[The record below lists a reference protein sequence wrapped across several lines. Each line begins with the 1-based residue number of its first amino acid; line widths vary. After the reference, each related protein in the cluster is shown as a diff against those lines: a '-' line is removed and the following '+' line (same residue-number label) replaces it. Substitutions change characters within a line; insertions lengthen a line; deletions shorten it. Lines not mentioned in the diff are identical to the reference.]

1 MRLLSLI
8 SSAMAIQNFGSG
20 ENELDEL
27 QGQVNLDNID
37 DVLDQKLDEFESPAL
52 QQLGGGRRVS
62 KARASFFSALRKKRA
77 AWKLQKTALYKQR
90 NAIRKQIR
98 ALWFRHRA

>member
-1 MRLLSLI
+1 LSLI

-37 DVLDQKLDEFESPAL
+37 DLIDQKLDEFESPAL
-52 QQLGGGRRVS
+52 QQLGGGGRKVS
-62 KARASFFSALRKKRA
+62 KAKASFFSALSKKRA